1 MSYKRIK
8 NKLILAGAATLVAG
22 LLFTGCTNPLSSITT
37 SSGEETAEVNLSNVE
52 GSTIDVTDQFTD
64 RDLDASYDESTAVTI
79 QLSDGAS
86 TSSDDSVQIDGD
98 TITITEEGVYVI
110 SGSLSNGQ
118 IQVNNEDETA
128 KIQIVLD
135 NVSIVNSS
143 SACIYVKAAD
153 KVFITTTEGSTNT
166 LTVTGEYVAID
177 DNNIDAVIFS
187 KDDLVL
193 NGFGTLNI
201 EANYGH
207 GVVSKDDLKVTGGTV
222 NVNAADHGLSGKDSV
237 RITSATINITANE
250 DGIHSSNE
258 DDENTTAGYIYVADG
273 TITINAGDD
282 GMHADLETR
291 IDGGTINVA
300 QAYEGLEGQIVTIT
314 GGDVN
319 ITSSDDGINAG
330 GGADASGETSGFGG
344 GKDMFSASNTDC
356 KIYIY
361 GGTINVNASGDGI
374 DSNGDL
380 YVYGGEIYVDGPAND
395 GNGALDKGEQSQA
408 YIYGGSIVATGMSGM
423 AENFS
428 DQSSQA
434 SILINLTETVSGEV
448 ILKDS
453 EGNVLLQFTPSKS
466 YNSIVLS
473 CDGLT
478 EGETYTV
485 VTGETET
492 EVTVDSVSVTVGE
505 SSFGGG
511 QMGGGPSEQMQDG
524 QAPSGEMPEMT
535 EGERPELPEG
545 VEEGDLPEM
554 PSNDGTNGQKPNGN
568 PPSGNGQN
576 RNSTNNN

>member
-1 MSYKRIK
+1 MNYKKLK
-8 NKLILAGAATLVAG
+8 NKLVLAGAVALAAG
-22 LLFTGCTNPLSSITT
+22 VLFTGCTNPFSSVST
-37 SSGEETAEVNLSNVE
+37 STGEESAEVNLSNVD

-64 RDLDASYDESTAVTI
+64 RDLDASYDESTAI
-79 QLSDGAS
+79 SISLSDGA
-86 TSSDDSVQIDGD
+86 TTASDSSVQIDGD
-98 TITITEEGVYVI
+98 TITITEEGVYVV

-118 IQVNNEDETA
+118 IVVDNEEKDA

-135 NVSIVNSS
+135 NVSIINSS

-153 KVFITTTEGSTNT
+153 KVFITTKEGSTNT
-166 LTVTGEYVAID
+166 LTVTGEYVAVD

-193 NGFGTLNI
+193 NGSGTLNI

-258 DDENTTAGYIYVADG
+258 DDESTTAGYIYVADG
-273 TITINAGDD
+273 SITINAGDD

-291 IDGGTINVA
+291 IDRGTVTVA
-300 QAYEGLEGQIVTIT
+300 QSYEGLEGQIVTVT
-314 GGDVN
+314 GGDVD
-319 ITSSDDGINAG
+319 ITASDDGINAG

-344 GKDMFSASNTDC
+344 GKDMFSASNTNC

-423 AENFS
+423 AESFC
-428 DQSSQA
+428 DQSSQV
-434 SILINLTETVSGEV
+434 SILLNLSETVSGEV
-448 ILKDS
+448 VLKDS
-453 EGNVLLQFTPSKS
+453 KGNVLLQFTPSKS

-485 VTGETET
+485 SAGGTDTEI
-492 EVTVDSVSVTVGE
+492 TVDSVSVTEGE

-511 QMGGGPSEQMQDG
+511 QMGGGPGGQMPDAQNQDG
-524 QAPSGEMPEMT
+524 QAPSGEMP
-535 EGERPELPEG
+535 
-545 VEEGDLPEM
+545 DL
-554 PSNDGTNGQKPNGN
+554 
-568 PPSGNGQN
+568 
-576 RNSTNNN
+576 RA